1 MGNMKKSVKKQV
13 LNISFVVVL
22 VAITMIALLNSNKEL
37 NYQSLKEF
45 FSQCNYW
52 YIVWAFG
59 FFLAFVLFEALSLH
73 IILKKFGYKPKIT
86 SSIAYSTSDIYYSAI
101 TPSASGG
108 QPASAYYMV
117 KDGVSGGTS
126 GFSLIFNLVGYTA
139 ALLILGVV
147 AFVIDFNM
155 FLDFVP
161 FVKFLIV
168 FGFVAQVGLLIFFVL
183 CMRKHR
189 QVMAFCGFCVNVL
202 NKLHIIKNKDK
213 WMGRVGR
220 IVVKYKGCY
229 NDFKKNRKTLFWV
242 ILCNVAQRLSQIM
255 ISVMVCKSVV
265 DCNMV
270 DVFAMQAFVVLGYNS
285 LPLPGGIGAYE
296 YLYLKVYG
304 SYFSVSFIV
313 VAMMV
318 TRIISY
324 YLSMILC
331 GIYTMVYHLIG
342 TRVKKTEQEDVLLS
356 SNK

>member
-1 MGNMKKSVKKQV
+1 MSDMKKNVKKQI

-22 VAITMIALLNSNKEL
+22 VAVTMIALLNSNKEL
-37 NYQSLKEF
+37 NFQSLGDF
-45 FSQCNYW
+45 FSECNYW
-52 YIVWAFG
+52 YLIGAFI
-59 FFLAFVLFEALSLH
+59 FFLAFVFFEAFSLH
-73 IILKKFGYKPKIT
+73 IVLKKFGYKSKIT
-86 SSIAYSTSDIYYSAI
+86 SSIAYSASDIYYSAI

-117 KDGVSGGTS
+117 RDGISGGTS

-139 ALLILGVV
+139 ALLILGGV

-168 FGFVAQVGLLIFFVL
+168 FGFVAQIGLLIFFVL

-220 IVVKYKGCY
+220 LVVKYKSCY
-229 NDFKKNRKTLFWV
+229 NDFRKNRKTLVWV

-265 DCNMV
+265 DFNML

-285 LPLPGGIGAYE
+285 IPLPGGIGANE
-296 YLYLKVYG
+296 
-304 SYFSVSFIV
+304 
-313 VAMMV
+313 
-318 TRIISY
+318 
-324 YLSMILC
+324 
-331 GIYTMVYHLIG
+331 
-342 TRVKKTEQEDVLLS
+342 
-356 SNK
+356 